1 MRLSLLLS
9 FATLASASRFNVRK
23 LKAEDVGLMH
33 TDAFEQLTEL
43 YRNEKPK
50 SELDMMMDVSEIVA
64 GYCGEDDSACKNSAY
79 EATLKTFQDKTEF
92 DFDNIEYPDD
102 FHAGLKQSIDS
113 MHETIK
119 QIDVDNLEEVVGT
132 LSEIKNEINEMEDVN
147 EMHKIIVK
155 ASMSVAVESTKLWHN
170 VHHGAED
177 HPLRHLKQT
186 RSRDLQSFSE
196 TQLYTIILADV
207 GAAFGAGINLFTAIG
222 TNVAEALVAW
232 LPIVVISI
240 TQFAIPA
247 SLAAAR

>member
-1 MRLSLLLS
+1 M
-9 FATLASASRFNVRK
+9 TE

-132 LSEIKNEINEMEDVN
+132 LLEITDEINEMEDVN
-147 EMHKIIVK
+147 EAQRAVVQ
-155 ASMSVAVESTKLWHN
+155 ASMSIAVESTKLWHN
-170 VHHGAED
+170 VHYVAED
-177 HPLRHLKQT
+177 HPLRHLKSSGNRKLQT
-186 RSRDLQSFSE
+186 PLTEE
-196 TQLYTIILADV
+196 TNANLLGIFVIPYNIISADV
-207 GAAFGAGINLFTAIG
+207 ASGLANGVNLLNAVGGGGAAG
-222 TNVAEALVAW
+222 LVYW
-232 LPIVVISI
+232 LPVLLISI
-240 TQFAIPA
+240 GYFAIPA
-247 SLAAAR
+247 SLRAAVSPLN